1 MEAMLSAGA
10 ALEALLAARAL
21 LEALLAAGAAS
32 LEAFLAAG
40 ASLVAVLA
48 AGAGSDPLLLDL
60 LVSGFG
66 RGLASD
72 RTSID
77 RQNADNFYISSV

>member
-1 MEAMLSAGA
+1 
-10 ALEALLAARAL
+10 LEALLA
-21 LEALLAAGAAS
+21 AAGAAS

-40 ASLVAVLA
+40 ASLEAFLAAGASLVALLA

-77 RQNADNFYISSV
+77 RQNADNFYKFSLLITCLRFG